1 MKELCVCARER
12 DSPSS
17 SRSNCPLMAVV
28 VEGRSSAKGRTGP
41 GGPARVPEGPPARW
55 LDGSG
60 ASVRVRNG
68 SRLRLRR
75 QRAARCLRL
84 HRQAEARGLGP
95 HCPQRPHLSDRN
107 ISRNNVNYMHMTV
120 RRRQQSAH
128 LSLKLENTALPLLRI
143 AITIFMILV
152 NIMLLQREQA
162 VNDSGRVRGRV
173 RPDLK

>member
-1 MKELCVCARER
+1 
-12 DSPSS
+12 
-17 SRSNCPLMAVV
+17 
-28 VEGRSSAKGRTGP
+28 
-41 GGPARVPEGPPARW
+41 
-55 LDGSG
+55 
-60 ASVRVRNG
+60 
-68 SRLRLRR
+68 
-75 QRAARCLRL
+75 
-84 HRQAEARGLGP
+84 
-95 HCPQRPHLSDRN
+95 
-107 ISRNNVNYMHMTV
+107 MHMTV